1 MPVISK
7 QNLFLI
13 PSYKMLPPI
22 YIISSDHLTIV
33 SGGGFDCQT
42 SLWETFGGCA
52 TLIFFPPVLL
62 CMRSCFWG
70 IRFLCIYYSKPAWI
84 FSPLLQD
91 WVWCYNFCVILYFFL
106 LRHTYKAIGPLLVCL
121 PLAHHIFGIILRCK
135 SKKFPP
141 VVWGGAIIRS
151 YVTSLKVDFIL

>member
-33 SGGGFDCQT
+33 SGGGFECQT

-62 CMRSCFWG
+62 CMRSSFWC
-70 IRFLCIYYSKPAWI
+70 IRFLCIYYSKPAWFFPPSCKTESGVIISVLSFI
-84 FSPLLQD
+84 FFRLDTRTRL
-91 WVWCYNFCVILYFFL
+91 
-106 LRHTYKAIGPLLVCL
+106 
-121 PLAHHIFGIILRCK
+121 LAHCSYAYHWPIIFLGSFSGVNQKNFHRWCE
-135 SKKFPP
+135 
-141 VVWGGAIIRS
+141 VGR
-151 YVTSLKVDFIL
+151 